1 MTNRVWL
8 NVAYLAPRWAVWTL
22 LLVVASIDACR
33 HRHVRSR
40 GWQLY
45 AVLLGATGLFVVR
58 DTFLFAY
65 AVSGVGPDWARSA
78 WFGAY
83 IFFSNLAEAYFI
95 WILIIIAA
103 GYCITRSDLGPH
115 RAVAIS
121 IPAIVFVTSLVV
133 DYVLYSMRGFEA
145 FSDQSVTVVCVEGV
159 EDPENPCTPGEELG
173 AATGLVFF
181 ICIMANMMAFLLAWF
196 FVFETVQKERER
208 LEGGDPYQQEEE
220 SPAAAPG
227 LPVSR
232 AGGGLTNGHA
242 AGVGHAAVPTQV
254 LLEEGRNASH
264 LYGATEGRDAD
275 EPRTV
280 QDRIETRD
288 KLRLIRTFFYGVSTY
303 VVANL
308 FVIFL
313 PIFVPTVVDR
323 VILALMNGL
332 LLIFVSV
339 LLWTFRM
346 RAGNAYLVLGEAV
359 GMETT
364 TELGVLSAPPK
375 RAGPSQPVGGG
386 VYDTAFTLDEE
397 EEEEEARLA
406 RGPSSSAPRQA
417 GLNRSAA
424 RKGVVV
430 TDLPST
436 PH

>member
-1 MTNRVWL
+1 MAGHAPATPPHTTN
-8 NVAYLAPRWAVWTL
+8 PRPISL
-22 LLVVASIDACR
+22 
-33 HRHVRSR
+33 RS
-40 GWQLY
+40 
-45 AVLLGATGLFVVR
+45 
-58 DTFLFAY
+58 
-65 AVSGVGPDWARSA
+65 
-78 WFGAY
+78 
-83 IFFSNLAEAYFI
+83 
-95 WILIIIAA
+95 
-103 GYCITRSDLGPH
+103 
-115 RAVAIS
+115 
-121 IPAIVFVTSLVV
+121 
-133 DYVLYSMRGFEA
+133 
-145 FSDQSVTVVCVEGV
+145 SVQ
-159 EDPENPCTPGEELG
+159 
-173 AATGLVFF
+173 
-181 ICIMANMMAFLLAWF
+181 AWF

-323 VILALMNGL
+323 VILALMVGLTRVGSGWGRGCHSPNVLHRKVSHTCPWAPAAPPHSEPGSPLHRSPRTAARCSSPPPPLNPPYRSQNGL